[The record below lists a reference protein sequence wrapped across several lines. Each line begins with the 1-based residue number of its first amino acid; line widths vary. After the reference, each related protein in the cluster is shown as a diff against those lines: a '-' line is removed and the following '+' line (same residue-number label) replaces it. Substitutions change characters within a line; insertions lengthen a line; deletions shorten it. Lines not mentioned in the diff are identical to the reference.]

1 MYMCVLLYYWANKMM
16 MMTMTIVIGEFD
28 FTVDDLTSRRV
39 DLACRRDVCTQS
51 SSTRLSTGQL
61 VPDAPSLR
69 PIVVTLLSAVTSLQV
84 WLGSP
89 RNSVCDSRRRG
100 GGIPFL
106 PLTLKWKTCSRID
119 KQMPASSR
127 LLLPVL

>member
-69 PIVVTLLSAVTSLQV
+69 PIVVTLLSVVTSLQV

-89 RNSVCDSRRRG
+89 ETAFGIAG
-100 GGIPFL
+100 GGE
-106 PLTLKWKTCSRID
+106 
-119 KQMPASSR
+119 AG
-127 LLLPVL
+127 